1 MRGQLLAP
9 FRTWPLLVGAIC
21 GVLGASGAN
30 AQQSWPTK
38 PVRLVIP
45 YEAGGLADR
54 LGRIVADKL
63 SERLGQRVLPE
74 NRAGSAGLIAA
85 GIVAKA
91 APDGYTLMVGGTGP
105 HVTGPAT
112 NRNAGYD
119 PIKDFTHIAMI
130 GGDVFLLA
138 ANPQRGWKT
147 LADMEASAKAPDA
160 KLDYGSTGNAT
171 PTHLV
176 MESYLASSKLKIT
189 HIPYKGGG
197 PAIQATLGNHTPMLL
212 VTLSSLAPHITS
224 GRLTPL
230 ALSSA
235 ARHTAFPAIAT
246 FAEQGHRDVDGG
258 TLFWLA
264 APARLPEDIVARL
277 NREVRASL
285 KLPDVKE
292 TFEKQLLITS
302 DQDVAAFQAFVGR
315 QVASWSRL
323 IASLGIKIE

>member
-1 MRGQLLAP
+1 MVGFVVLRFALWSFACLALLH
-9 FRTWPLLVGAIC
+9 TSSI
-21 GVLGASGAN
+21 
-30 AQQSWPTK
+30 AQQAWPTK

-74 NRAGSAGLIAA
+74 NRSGSSGLLAA
-85 GIVAKA
+85 ALVAKA
-91 APDGYTLMVGGTGP
+91 APDGYTLMVGGSGP

-138 ANPQRGWKT
+138 AHPSRGWKS
-147 LADMEASAKAPDA
+147 LADLERAAKAPDA

-176 MESYLASSKLKIT
+176 METYLARSGLKIT

-197 PAIQATLGNHTPMLL
+197 PAVQATLGDHTPLL
-212 VTLSSLAPHITS
+212 LITLSSLAPQISS

-230 ALSSA
+230 ALSA
-235 ARHTAFPAIAT
+235 GARHQAFASIAT
-246 FAEQGHRDVDGG
+246 FAEQGYPEVDGG
-258 TLFWLA
+258 TLFWLSG
-264 APARLPEDIVARL
+264 PAKLADAIVSRL
-277 NREVRASL
+277 NADVRASL
-285 KLPDVKE
+285 QQADVKDAF
-292 TFEKQLLITS
+292 TKQLLITR
-302 DQDVAAFQAFVGR
+302 DDDVATFQAFVANH
-315 QVASWSRL
+315 VASWSRL
-323 IASLGIKIE
+323 IGTLGIKIE